1 MRLNHLMRRE
11 FITLLGGAAAWPL
24 AASAQQPERMR
35 RIGVMIATD
44 ESDPVTRSRITAF
57 QQGLQAL
64 GWMDARNIRI
74 DYRWDIADPERAR
87 VAAKELIALTPDVIL
102 PSTTPMLAAVRQETR
117 SLAVVFVNV
126 SDPVGTGFVESL
138 ARPGGNITG
147 FTNFEYAI
155 GGKWLQLLK
164 EIAPSVTRAA
174 TIGNP
179 QNPNTT
185 LYLRAIEPAAPSVG
199 LKLTMAAVNDASEI
213 ERAIAAFGRE
223 PNGGLLVIPDP
234 VTISHRDLIIALAA
248 RHHVP
253 TIYAYRFFAASGG
266 LLAYGTD
273 TDDIFRRA
281 ASYVDRILKG
291 EKAGDL
297 PIQQPTK
304 YELVINLKTAKV
316 LGLTIPPGV
325 LAIADEVIE

>member
-1 MRLNHLMRRE
+1 VRRRE
-11 FITLLGGAAAWPL
+11 FISVLGGAAAWPL
-24 AASAQQPERMR
+24 GARAQQGERVR
-35 RIGVMIATD
+35 RIGVMIATG
-44 ESDPVTRSRITAF
+44 ESDPVTQSRITAF
-57 QQGLQAL
+57 RQGLQAL
-64 GWMDARNIRI
+64 GWTDGRNIKI

-87 VAAKELIALTPDVIL
+87 LAAKELVALTPDVIL

-138 ARPGGNITG
+138 AQPGGNITG
-147 FTNFEYAI
+147 FTNFEYAM

-174 TIGNP
+174 TIANP
-179 QNPNTT
+179 QNPNTA
-185 LYLRAIEPAAPSVG
+185 LYLRAIEPAATSVG
-199 LKLTMAAVNDASEI
+199 LELTMAAVNDAAEI
-213 ERAIAAFGRE
+213 EHTIAAFGRE

-304 YELVINLKTAKV
+304 FELVINLKAARA
-316 LGLTIPPGV
+316 LGLTVPLSLLGR
-325 LAIADEVIE
+325 ADEVIE